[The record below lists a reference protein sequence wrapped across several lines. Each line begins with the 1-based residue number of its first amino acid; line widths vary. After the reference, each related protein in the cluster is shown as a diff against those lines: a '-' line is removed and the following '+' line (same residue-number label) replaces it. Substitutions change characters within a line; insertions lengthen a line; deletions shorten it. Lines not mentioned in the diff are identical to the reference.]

1 MLPGAL
7 ANNSS
12 LRMLLAWEATEQ
24 LFALR
29 ATAWKDTEQKKKKE
43 QRDGSPNSTDT
54 EQVRVRVRMSE
65 SDSPNGQ
72 VRASTP
78 HRTRQVLALF
88 YGRNAIMF
96 YRLWVFMGLCG

>member
-1 MLPGAL
+1 MLPGAS

-12 LRMLLAWEATEQ
+12 PRMLVAWEAAEQ

-29 ATAWKDTEQKKKKE
+29 ATAWKDTEQKKKKKK
-43 QRDGSPNSTDT
+43 RHGSPNSTDT
-54 EQVRVRVRMSE
+54 EQVRVQVRKSE

-78 HRTRQVLALF
+78 HRTHQVLTLF